1 MFIPHAT
8 FMNQLTRR
16 QFTQGAAF
24 AGIAAPLLSLTPQT
38 VKKRN
43 IKLGFDN
50 FSIRAMGWKAPQLL
64 DYAAQQNV
72 DVVLFSDL
80 DVYENH
86 SDAYLKDIR
95 KRAADLGIEVQAG
108 TGSICPS
115 AKSFNKKYGTAEEHL
130 ALLIRVAQTLGT
142 SVARCYQGTFD
153 DRKLPGGLPVRW
165 QDTIQLCKSMR
176 QRALDAGLKIAIENH
191 AGDMQAWQLA
201 ELVEH
206 CGKDFVG
213 VTLDSGNATWTL
225 EDPHTNL
232 EILAPYAVTTG
243 IRDSAIWEDASGATV
258 AWTAMGEGQIEWQS
272 YFDRYQKLCPQ
283 IPVVLEIISGLN
295 RPYAYRK
302 AEFWEPYRDIR
313 AYEFSRFVS
322 LAQMGKPRVA
332 FKAPVGKDPNLAQ
345 QEYQRAELER
355 SLRYCRETLG
365 LGLK

>member
-1 MFIPHAT
+1 
-8 FMNQLTRR
+8 MNQPTRR
-16 QFTQGAAF
+16 QFVQGAVS
-24 AGIAAPLLSLTPQT
+24 AGMAAPLIKPIMQAA
-38 VKKRN
+38 KKRN

-64 DYAAQQNV
+64 SYAAQQKV

-86 SDAYLKDIR
+86 SEAYLKDIR

-115 AKSFNKKYGTAEEHL
+115 AKSFNAKYGTAEDHL
-130 ALLIRVAQTLGT
+130 SLLIRVAQTLGT

-153 DRKLPGGLPVRW
+153 DRKLPGGLPARW
-165 QDTIQLCKSMR
+165 KDTIRVCKSVR
-176 QRALDAGLKIAIENH
+176 QRALDAGVKLAIENH

-201 ELVEH
+201 ELVEN

-243 IRDSAIWEDASGATV
+243 IRDSAIWEDADGAVV
-258 AWTAMGEGQIEWQS
+258 AWTAMGDGQIEWQT
-272 YFDRYQKLCPQ
+272 YFDRYAKLCPQ
-283 IPVVLEIISGLN
+283 VPVVLEVISGFN
-295 RPYAYRK
+295 KPYAYRK
-302 AEFWEPYRDIR
+302 PEFWEPYRDIR
-313 AYEFSRFVS
+313 AFEFSRFTALS
-322 LAQMGKPRVA
+322 KAGKPREA
-332 FKAPVGKDPNLAQ
+332 FKPAAGQDPQVAQ
-345 QEYQRAELER
+345 QKYQHEQLEL
-355 SLRYCRETLG
+355 SLKYCREVLG